1 MKNIIMN
8 NNYISILEE
17 YSSNYDSILNID
29 NLNLDILVDQK
40 KMVTNNIFYNK
51 LLLSDI
57 DFITKND
64 FIKKKKKYINKQNLD
79 YYPNQNTK
87 NNIISTVSNNI
98 HTTIVNDNQHNCCI
112 CLETINKNEQV
123 YNLDCGRIEQLHI
136 YHKLCFE
143 KWNKNSCPYC
153 RTIIIVK

>member
-1 MKNIIMN
+1 MKNNIMN

-57 DFITKND
+57 DFMTKND
-64 FIKKKKKYINKQNLD
+64 FINKKYINKQNLD
-79 YYPNQNTK
+79 YYPGQNTQ
-87 NNIISTVSNNI
+87 NNIILIDNNNNFK
-98 HTTIVNDNQHNCCI
+98 TTIADDNQYNCI